1 MTGDSRNANPIVK
14 EHYAT
19 LAKAERHRFV
29 RVSYFSYFFR
39 FIYLISIPL
48 NLMIDDLNLMIDT
61 AIFCFSKWQLC
72 VHQSVYHRFNVF
84 VIHETNWDIW

>member
-61 AIFCFSKWQLC
+61 AIFVSANDSYASIK
-72 VHQSVYHRFNVF
+72 VF
-84 VIHETNWDIW
+84 TTGLTFL